1 MSLETLLEAAKYLE
15 YRTQAKA
22 RGEEPHDYPTFAN
35 LSVGN
40 ANKSPCP
47 LANQTIRNNSESP
60 EGSSSPINQDNVEDQ
75 KEKRRTGGAGTR
87 EVHNKLEK
95 NRRAHLKECFETLK
109 KQLPNIDERK
119 ISNLSILRGALRYI
133 QTLKKKEREYEH
145 EMERLAREK
154 IASQQKLAA
163 LKKDLSTHVDI
174 NNLLPDPDNET
185 TTTASAGGS
194 DVEEGSKETTATT
207 GFGNFLHSS
216 DTSNTSSVL
225 LSTPNSTPPQDKR
238 ISSPMCIER
247 KQAPSGTHSVHP
259 CNLPE
264 NSTAVTFLQTSVTSI
279 VSPVSMTPGLAPN
292 VYIGVPKTKPT
303 KSVSVTMTTLKKTS
317 SVAPPTQ
324 SHFTS
329 QGSSD
334 SVLKVNSNTTTS
346 VLSSESVQILTQH
359 SVLKAISSSS
369 SKSNQ
374 VPALTSANVLM
385 KGPLKNFTKS
395 SVIEGSIGTV
405 SSVPKVLTLP
415 SSNLKPV
422 LSHSLVCVTP
432 APPQSVINLTPVS
445 SAPKSIIINQAT
457 AIPNE
462 VTTAAPSVVN
472 HISGKSLPIPAPVPT
487 GTNSVINTRG
497 IVLTSG
503 TTIIPQGNLQPMKH
517 LPHVLHHTMTPRGHI
532 LPVGGSQVN
541 NMGRHLVTA
550 GLKPVNQTGQPKG
563 QLSQLST
570 IGHVMQSPTATASVS
585 HLVSGVT
592 AVSAIAPLVTPMSVV
607 SPGGPL
613 NQAQLITQSHQLGKV
628 LAATSPLL
636 KTSGQIPIIQPQFLQ
651 PTVGLVAASAQP
663 LVKPVVVVSVGNGT
677 QVAQPVRQQGT
688 INLSISQ

>member
-40 ANKSPCP
+40 ANKAAASCP

-60 EGSSSPINQDNVEDQ
+60 EGSSSPINQDNAEDQ

-133 QTLKKKEREYEH
+133 QIFHKVLNNRSFLIQHK
-145 EMERLAREK
+145 
-154 IASQQKLAA
+154 QQSK
-163 LKKDLSTHVDI
+163 
-174 NNLLPDPDNET
+174 
-185 TTTASAGGS
+185 AGGS
-194 DVEEGSKETTATT
+194 DIEDGSKETTTTTT
-207 GFGNFLHSS
+207 GFGKFLQSS

-238 ISSPMCIER
+238 ITSPMCIEKKR
-247 KQAPSGTHSVHP
+247 APSGTQSVHS

-264 NSTAVTFLQTSVTSI
+264 DSAAVTFLQTSATSI

-292 VYIGVPKTKPT
+292 VFIGVPKTKPT
-303 KSVSVTMTTLKKTS
+303 KSVSVTMTTLKKTNTVAS
-317 SVAPPTQ
+317 STQ

-329 QGSSD
+329 QGTSD
-334 SVLKVNSNTTTS
+334 SVLKVNSNSTTS

-369 SKSNQ
+369 SRSNQ

-395 SVIEGSIGTV
+395 SVIEGSIATV
-405 SSVPKVLTLP
+405 SSVPKLLTLP

-432 APPQSVINLTPVS
+432 APLAPPQSVISLTPVS
-445 SAPKSIIINQAT
+445 SASKSIIINQAT
-457 AIPNE
+457 AISNE
-462 VTTAAPSVVN
+462 VTTAAPPVVN
-472 HISGKSLPIPAPVPT
+472 HISGKSVPIPAPVPT

-517 LPHVLHHTMTPRGHI
+517 LPHVLHHTMTPRAHI

-550 GLKPVNQTGQPKG
+550 GLKPVNQTGQPKA

-570 IGHVMQSPTATASVS
+570 MGHVMQSPTATASVS

-592 AVSAIAPLVTPMSVV
+592 AVSAITPLVTPMSVV